1 MSFEERMKREATK
14 ITEGLPGAEGPV
26 FDRDGRLFMV
36 WPGEGLVLEILEGGG
51 KREVCNTGGIPAGLQ
66 VDPENV
72 IWIADM
78 KRGILKTTREGE
90 LAPVVET
97 FEGSPI
103 RGCNDLYFDGVGNLY
118 FTAPAGSNAD
128 EPVGEV
134 FVLLPDGDARRL
146 DDRYKFS
153 NGLAVTG
160 DDRTLIV
167 AETYARSLW
176 AYDVS
181 DPGTAK
187 NKGLFARLPGDDE
200 GGPDGMDF
208 DEAGNLLV
216 AHWAGSSVDVFTPGG
231 ELLERVEM
239 PFEHATNVHFGGEG
253 NAWVYVTA
261 GTPGELW
268 KFKWDRPGQ
277 KQHCSR

>member
-1 MSFEERMKREATK
+1 MKREVTK

-26 FDRDGRLFMV
+26 FDRDGRFFMV
-36 WPGEGLVLEILEGGG
+36 WPGQGQVLEILEGGE
-51 KREVCNTGGIPAGLQ
+51 KVEICNTGGIPAGLQ
-66 VDPENV
+66 VDPDNV

-90 LAPVVET
+90 LTAVVET
-97 FEGSPI
+97 YEGLPI
-103 RGCNDLYFDGVGNLY
+103 RGCNDVYFDGQGNLY
-118 FTAPAGSNAD
+118 FSAPVGSNAD
-128 EPVGEV
+128 DALGEV
-134 FVLLPDGDARRL
+134 YVRLTDGSVHRL
-146 DDRYKFS
+146 DDGYKFS
-153 NGLAVTG
+153 NGLAVT
-160 DDRTLIV
+160 DDDKTLIV
-167 AETYARSLW
+167 AETYTKSLW

-181 DPGTAK
+181 EPGTAK
-187 NKGLFARLPGDDE
+187 NKRLFAKVPGDDE

-216 AHWAGSSVDVFTPGG
+216 AHWAGSSVDVFTPDG

-239 PFEHATNVHFGGEG
+239 PFERTTNVHFGGED

-277 KQHCSR
+277 KQFCER